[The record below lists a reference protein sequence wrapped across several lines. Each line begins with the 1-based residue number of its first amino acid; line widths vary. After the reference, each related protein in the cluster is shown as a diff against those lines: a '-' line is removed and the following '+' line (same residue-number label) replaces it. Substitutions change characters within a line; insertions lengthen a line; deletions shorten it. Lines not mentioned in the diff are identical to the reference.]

1 MLKTYRLI
9 LFNYHKLLLE
19 LSTESTVRIW
29 KTFSALQGGG
39 TGGYG
44 RRQQGPPPPHAGGR
58 RTACCVRHTG
68 RSLPARP
75 TAEKCAAPVGMS
87 ICRDGVLPQDPGGSP
102 LGDHGSD
109 GRESARETG
118 VRGVEGRRPRL
129 RGAWT
134 REAGKGPWP
143 GPRTRTGH
151 HSPATGTRP
160 TRPLVPSPSP
170 SASLPGRLSPLE
182 GPVCS
187 LACICPLPGS
197 KPRAQGPSPG
207 PALPPPPYEL
217 RAHGR
222 SEWRDKGVGS
232 MSTPLPPKQNGTDR
246 LPGQRAHVYPGNPGF
261 LPPPPTRPR
270 SCPGCPMPG
279 ELCIRSEKVGRGGP
293 HLRGLTLPQAA
304 FSISVVGRGVQQAC
318 GFRDGEPVTLG
329 LSHWVPS

>member
-29 KTFSALQGGG
+29 KTFSALQGGR

-75 TAEKCAAPVGMS
+75 TAEKCVAPVGMS

-207 PALPPPPYEL
+207 PALPPPHTSSVLTDAQNGET
-217 RAHGR
+217 R
-222 SEWRDKGVGS
+222 EWGACPHLFPQNRTEQTASLDKGL
-232 MSTPLPPKQNGTDR
+232 MSTPETQDFYPHPPPARDPAR
-246 LPGQRAHVYPGNPGF
+246 DALCPGNFALGQKRWGGAG
-261 LPPPPTRPR
+261 PT
-270 SCPGCPMPG
+270 C
-279 ELCIRSEKVGRGGP
+279 
-293 HLRGLTLPQAA
+293 AA
-304 FSISVVGRGVQQAC
+304 
-318 GFRDGEPVTLG
+318 
-329 LSHWVPS
+329 

>member
-44 RRQQGPPPPHAGGR
+44 CRQLGPPPPHAGGR

-118 VRGVEGRRPRL
+118 VRGIEGRRPRL

-207 PALPPPPYEL
+207 PALPPPMRAPCSRTL
-217 RAHGR
+217 RMERQGSGEHVHASSPKTER
-222 SEWRDKGVGS
+222 NRPPPWTKGS
-232 MSTPLPPKQNGTDR
+232 CLPRKPRISNRPTPHPPAI
-246 LPGQRAHVYPGNPGF
+246 LPG
-261 LPPPPTRPR
+261 
-270 SCPGCPMPG
+270 MPYA
-279 ELCIRSEKVGRGGP
+279 RG
-293 HLRGLTLPQAA
+293 TL
-304 FSISVVGRGVQQAC
+304 
-318 GFRDGEPVTLG
+318 
-329 LSHWVPS
+329 H

>member
-109 GRESARETG
+109 GRERARETG

-129 RGAWT
+129 ARRGRA
-134 REAGKGPWP
+134 RGQD
-143 GPRTRTGH
+143 
-151 HSPATGTRP
+151 
-160 TRPLVPSPSP
+160 
-170 SASLPGRLSPLE
+170 PGR
-182 GPVCS
+182 GQ
-187 LACICPLPGS
+187 ATTA
-197 KPRAQGPSPG
+197 PRQGPDPLALSFP
-207 PALPPPPYEL
+207 LPPPRPLCRGASRRWKGPSAHSHASVPCQVLNPEL
-217 RAHGR
+217 RGPAQDPPCPPHASSVLTDAQNGETR
-222 SEWRDKGVGS
+222 EWGACPRLFPQNRTEQTASLDKGL
-232 MSTPLPPKQNGTDR
+232 MSTPETQD
-246 LPGQRAHVYPGNPGF
+246 F
-261 LPPPPTRPR
+261 
-270 SCPGCPMPG
+270 
-279 ELCIRSEKVGRGGP
+279 
-293 HLRGLTLPQAA
+293 
-304 FSISVVGRGVQQAC
+304 
-318 GFRDGEPVTLG
+318 
-329 LSHWVPS
+329 